1 MTMLLLNKETGS
13 LVEIN
18 DLLALI
24 NPNQSEVLAQSQSG
38 EEEQDPEPM
47 AKKDLIFPSSENLP
61 RCWVD
66 INYKK
71 A

>member
-1 MTMLLLNKETGS
+1 MFLQNKETGS

-18 DLLALI
+18 DLQALI
-24 NPNQSEVLAQSQSG
+24 DPNKPEVLAQSQSG
-38 EEEQDPEPM
+38 EEEQDPELVQ
-47 AKKDLIFPSSENLP
+47 KHNLVFPSSENLP

-66 INYKK
+66 VNYKN